1 MVQNLLPYT
10 HHSLRM
16 VPAWVLVM
24 MQRYNSASAPLLSAG
39 FVCSGVYLCRP
50 QVNRL
55 TTSYHSGGSVW
66 LPASFHMIPH
76 IPYAQFRSLAIRL
89 KSH

>member
-39 FVCSGVYLCRP
+39 FVAECTCVD
-50 QVNRL
+50 
-55 TTSYHSGGSVW
+55 H
-66 LPASFHMIPH
+66 
-76 IPYAQFRSLAIRL
+76 
-89 KSH
+89 KSTD